1 MPNSLFELLSL
12 IEAQKKYNCIANG
25 KVNEEDRKFYQELAN
40 SVSDL
45 INKSRN
51 TIEVSIED
59 LNSFYDEIKVYFSD
73 KEPAIEAENIIA
85 KRISSFQDFD
95 ELPYNSERK
104 KNYYNL
110 ISSNPLFKRIMV
122 QKTLEQKIEM
132 ENILSTSL
140 SIIDA
145 KDDVYKLVEV
155 IQGCRDKLVDLLAV
169 QKITQQ
175 QYDNYLKNIDY
186 LTNYY
191 WSVVKG
197 EQENYNQTLRRSLTE
212 QKSN

>member
-132 ENILSTSL
+132 ENILGTSL

>member
-1 MPNSLFELLSL
+1 MPNSLFEFLSL
-12 IEAQKKYNCIANG
+12 IEFQKKYNCIANG
-25 KVNEEDRKFYQELAN
+25 KVNEEDRKFYQEL
-40 SVSDL
+40 SLLTSDI
-45 INKSRN
+45 INKSMN
-51 TIEVSIED
+51 VIEVSFED
-59 LNSFYDEIKVYFSD
+59 LNSFYDEIKAYFSD
-73 KEPAIEAENIIA
+73 KEPTIEKESTISKVIA
-85 KRISSFQDFD
+85 SFQSFD
-95 ELPYNSERK
+95 ELPYNSEK
-104 KNYYNL
+104 TKNYYDL
-110 ISSNPLFKRIMV
+110 VTSNPLFKRIMV

-132 ENILSTSL
+132 ENILGTSL
-140 SIIDA
+140 YFIDA

-155 IQGCRDKLVDLLAV
+155 IQEYKDKLVDLLAV

-197 EQENYNQTLRRSLTE
+197 EQENYNQTLKRSLIE

>member
-12 IEAQKKYNCIANG
+12 IEAQKKYNCIANE
-25 KVNEEDRKFYQELAN
+25 KAIEEDRKFYQELSN

-45 INKSRN
+45 INKSMN
-51 TIEVSIED
+51 TIEAPIED
-59 LNSFYDEIKVYFSD
+59 LNSFYDEIKAYFSD
-73 KEPAIEAENIIA
+73 KEPTIEKKSTISKVIA
-85 KRISSFQDFD
+85 SFQSFD
-95 ELPYNSERK
+95 ELPYNCEK
-104 KNYYNL
+104 TKNYYNL
-110 ISSNPLFKRIMV
+110 VTSNPLFKRIMV

-132 ENILSTSL
+132 ESILGTTFSFVNTG
-140 SIIDA
+140 
-145 KDDVYKLVEV
+145 DDVYKLVEV
-155 IQGCRDKLVDLLAV
+155 IQGCRDKLVDLLAA

-197 EQENYNQTLRRSLTE
+197 EQENYDQTLKRSLIE
-212 QKSN
+212 QKLN

>member
-25 KVNEEDRKFYQELAN
+25 KVNEENRKFYQELSN
-40 SVSDL
+40 SVSNL
-45 INKSRN
+45 INKSMN
-51 TIEVSIED
+51 TIGVSIED
-59 LNSFYDEIKVYFSD
+59 LNSFYDEIKAYFSD
-73 KEPAIEAENIIA
+73 KEPTIEKDSTISKMIA
-85 KRISSFQDFD
+85 SFQSFD
-95 ELPYNSERK
+95 ELPYNSEK
-104 KNYYNL
+104 TKNYYNL
-110 ISSNPLFKRIMV
+110 ITSNPLFKRIMV

-132 ENILSTSL
+132 ENILGTTFSFMNTG
-140 SIIDA
+140 
-145 KDDVYKLVEV
+145 DDIYKLVEV
-155 IQGCRDKLVDLLAV
+155 IQGYKDKLVGLLAT

-175 QYDNYLKNIDY
+175 QYNNYLKNIDY

>member
-1 MPNSLFELLSL
+1 MPNSLFKLLSL

-25 KVNEEDRKFYQELAN
+25 KVNEENRKFYQELSN
-40 SVSDL
+40 SVSNL
-45 INKSRN
+45 INKSMN
-51 TIEVSIED
+51 TIGVSIED
-59 LNSFYDEIKVYFSD
+59 LNSFYDEIKAYFSD
-73 KEPAIEAENIIA
+73 KEPTIEKDSTISKMIA
-85 KRISSFQDFD
+85 SFQSFD
-95 ELPYNSERK
+95 ELPYNSEK
-104 KNYYNL
+104 TKNYYNL
-110 ISSNPLFKRIMV
+110 VTSNPLFKRIMV

-132 ENILSTSL
+132 ESILGTTFSFVNTGN
-140 SIIDA
+140 
-145 KDDVYKLVEV
+145 DVYKLVEV
-155 IQGCRDKLVDLLAV
+155 IQGCRDKLVDLLAA